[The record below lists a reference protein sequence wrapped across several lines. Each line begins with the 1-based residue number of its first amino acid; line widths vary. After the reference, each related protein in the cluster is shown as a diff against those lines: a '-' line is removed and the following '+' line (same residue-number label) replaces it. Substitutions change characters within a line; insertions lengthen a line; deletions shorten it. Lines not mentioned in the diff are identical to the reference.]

1 MPNIGLVKIKDSE
14 SKQFTWIDTSD
25 KATRDKYKHENYKYE
40 NEIINQLKN
49 SGVDTINISTNE
61 DYIKPLMNSLKE
73 EKVKIFY

>member
-40 NEIINQLKN
+40 NEIINQLKIQEL
-49 SGVDTINISTNE
+49 TQLIFQ
-61 DYIKPLMNSLKE
+61 LM
-73 EKVKIFY
+73 KIILNH